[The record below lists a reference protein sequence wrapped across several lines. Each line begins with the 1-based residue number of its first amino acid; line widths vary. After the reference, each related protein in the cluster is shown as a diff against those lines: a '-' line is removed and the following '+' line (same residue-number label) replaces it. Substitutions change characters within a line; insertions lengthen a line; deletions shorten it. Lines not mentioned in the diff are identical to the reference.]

1 MKTLVWITHSL
12 RIDSRLTTKLS
23 GKCTFVYYS
32 PYYFAG
38 PREKAILHNCSK
50 QNLDAFYQ
58 SLDNMQMDLSQKG
71 QNFYVFKNSNPIEH
85 INFLIDKYG
94 FDKVVIDLPLFGM
107 WKSTDP
113 MDIKVPFEFIDSDLI
128 DDESP
133 RMTAKSRWMSHTRK
147 INDIQWHKWN
157 SDIQNFVIQEKI
169 STYPKYENNELIN
182 SNTSFV
188 RALTMALTYGE
199 TRDNHNGQT
208 RLSTAFQNG
217 TMDPHNVFY
226 HIANHFLGS
235 GADFEIN
242 EGPHAAMLRQFTFRE
257 ISIIQARRT
266 SLTMEDNPMT
276 WVKAVITEKSYEN
289 LINHT
294 NEESTLTF
302 DNIKNANTGD
312 ELVDRILA
320 ESYNVGVMPN
330 RARMFYAG
338 WLFYNA
344 PSGVKALEWLID
356 TFDLLLID
364 GQCPTNYMQS
374 CSTMNLQYGRV
385 MLLNRN
391 RVKELL
397 KYEEYA

>member
-1 MKTLVWITHSL
+1 MKTLVWLTHSF
-12 RIDSRLTTKLS
+12 RKDSRLTTNLS
-23 GKCTFVYYS
+23 GPCTFVYYS
-32 PYYFAG
+32 PFYFAG
-38 PREKAILHNCSK
+38 SREKEILRNCS
-50 QNLDAFYQ
+50 QVNLDAFYQ
-58 SLDNMQMDLSQKG
+58 SLDYMAMDLSQQG
-71 QNFYVFKNSNPIEH
+71 MDFHIFKRSNPIEH
-85 INFLIDKYG
+85 INDLIDKYG
-94 FDKVVIDLPLFGM
+94 FTKVVIDLPLFGM
-107 WKSTDP
+107 WQSTDP
-113 MDIKVPFEFIDSDLI
+113 MEIKVPFELVDSDLI

-147 INDIQWHKWN
+147 IHDIKWHRWN
-157 SDIQNFVIQEKI
+157 STIENFKI
-169 STYPKYENNELIN
+169 DESVKSYPKYKTNPLVN
-182 SNTSFV
+182 SDSTFTN
-188 RALTMALTYGE
+188 ALGMVLTYGE
-199 TRDNHNGQT
+199 TRDKHNGQT

-217 TMDPHNVFY
+217 TLDPHNTFY
-226 HIANHFLGS
+226 TIAKEFYIS

-266 SLTMEDNPMT
+266 SLTMENSSIE
-276 WVKAVITEKSYEN
+276 WVKAVITEKSYTN
-289 LINHT
+289 LIEKV
-294 NEESTLTF
+294 NEDSTLTF
-302 DNIKNANTGD
+302 DDIRNANTGD
-312 ELVDRILA
+312 ELVDQILS
-320 ESYNVGVMPN
+320 ESYKVGVMPN

>member
-1 MKTLVWITHSL
+1 MKKTLVWLTHSF
-12 RIDSRLTTKLS
+12 RTNSRLTTNIS
-23 GKCTFVYYS
+23 GPCTFVYYS
-32 PYYFAG
+32 PFYFAG
-38 PREKAILHNCSK
+38 SREKEILRNCSK
-50 QNLDAFYQ
+50 ENLDAFYQ

-113 MDIKVPFEFIDSDLI
+113 MEIKVPFEFIDSDLI

-147 INDIQWHKWN
+147 INDIKWHRWN
-157 SDIQNFVIQEKI
+157 STIENFKI
-169 STYPKYENNELIN
+169 DESVKSYPKYKTNPLVN
-182 SNTSFV
+182 SDSTFTN
-188 RALTMALTYGE
+188 ALSMVLTYGE
-199 TRDNHNGQT
+199 TRDKHNGQT

-217 TMDPHNVFY
+217 TLDPHNTFY
-226 HIANHFLGS
+226 SIAKEFYNS

-242 EGPHAAMLRQFTFRE
+242 DGPHASMLRQFAFRE

-266 SLTMEDNPMT
+266 SLTMENSSIE
-276 WVKAVITEKSYEN
+276 WVKAVITEKSYIN
-289 LINHT
+289 LIEKV

-312 ELVDRILA
+312 ELVDKILA
-320 ESYNVGVMPN
+320 ESYKVGVMPN

-344 PSGVKALEWLID
+344 PSGIQALDWLID

-391 RVKELL
+391 RVQDLL
-397 KYEEYA
+397 SY